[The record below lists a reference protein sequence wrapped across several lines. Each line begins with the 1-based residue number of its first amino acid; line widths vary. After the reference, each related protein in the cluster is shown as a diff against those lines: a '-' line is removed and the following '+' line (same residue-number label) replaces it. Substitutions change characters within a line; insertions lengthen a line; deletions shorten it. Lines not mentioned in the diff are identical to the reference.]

1 MSYGIKYSVEEM
13 FEDYERTELD
23 WIITRTIDKKLLRK
37 LSRCDDEAFE
47 FSEGLS

>member
-1 MSYGIKYSVEEM
+1 MSYGIKYSEEKM

-37 LSRCDDEAFE
+37 LSRYDEEAYE
-47 FSEGLS
+47 FSERLS